1 MTGQALSNLFSSLRL
16 GPVEVKN
23 RIVSTGHDTV
33 LAEGGMIGEALIA
46 YHEARA
52 EGGVGLIVTQVAG
65 VHETARYTGETLMAA
80 DDSCL
85 PGYRRLAERL
95 HRHGARVFSQLFH
108 PGREVTESFDGSKPV
123 AWAPSASPS
132 ERYHVMPAPMSVQMI
147 EEIIEG
153 YAGTAARLQ
162 HAGLDGVE
170 IVASHGYLPAQFLSP
185 RVNRRED
192 DYGGSFENRMR
203 FLRRVLEEVRNR
215 TGGTMAVG
223 LRISGDE
230 KSDEGLTEDESLQ
243 AIAHLAPLLDYVS
256 VVHGTSATL
265 AGAAHIA
272 PPMYVEGGY
281 LVPFSAR
288 VKEVCDCP
296 VIVTGRINQPQDAE
310 QIIAKGHADLCGM
323 TRALICDPLMP
334 VKAERVAFDDIRA
347 CIGCN
352 QACIGHFHMGQ
363 PISCIQHP
371 ETGRE
376 LRFGV
381 VAPVARAKSVL
392 VVGGG
397 PGGLKAA
404 AVAAERGHR
413 VTLCEAGARLGGQAL
428 LAQLLPGRSEFG
440 GIVTNLEGEARRAGV
455 EIRTGVEV
463 TRETVV
469 SGAYDAVIIATGATP
484 RLPDAFE
491 HDPDSDPGRVV
502 QAADVLAG
510 RATFGKTV
518 LVADWPCDWT
528 GLGMAE
534 LVAAQGSEVRL
545 LVNGKFA
552 GEAIQSYTRDM
563 ALARLFRLGV
573 GIVPF
578 ARLFGCDGDT
588 VYFQNTLSDEPMIF
602 EGIDTLILAQSG
614 TAVDG
619 LYHEL
624 QGLVPEVTRIGDALA
639 PRTAEEAVLEGLVA
653 ASAV

>member
-1 MTGQALSNLFSSLRL
+1 MTGQALSNLFSPLRL

-33 LAEGGMIGEALIA
+33 LAEGGTIGEALVA

-52 EGGVGLIVTQVAG
+52 AGGVGLIVTQVAG
-65 VHETARYTGETLMAA
+65 VHETARYTGGTLMAA

-85 PGYRRLAERL
+85 PGYRHLAERL
-95 HRHGARVFSQLFH
+95 HRHGTRVFSQLFH

-132 ERYHVMPAPMSVQMI
+132 ERYHVIPAPMSLEMI

-153 YAGTAARLQ
+153 YADAAARLQ
-162 HAGLDGVE
+162 SAGIDGVE

-192 DYGGSFENRMR
+192 DYGGSLENRAR
-203 FLRRVLEEVRNR
+203 FLRDVLAAVRRR
-215 TGGTMAVG
+215 TGGGMAVG

-230 KSDEGLTEDESLQ
+230 KSDEGLTEDDSLR

-265 AGAAHIA
+265 AGAVHIA
-272 PPMYVEGGY
+272 PPMYVESGY

-310 QIIAKGHADLCGM
+310 QIIMKGQADLCGM

-334 VKAERVAFDDIRA
+334 AKAERAAFDDIRA

-381 VAPVARAKSVL
+381 PEPARRAKSVL

-413 VTLCEAGARLGGQAL
+413 VTLCEAGGRVGGQAL

-455 EIRTGVEV
+455 DIRTGVKV
-463 TRETVV
+463 TRETVAA
-469 SGAYDAVIIATGATP
+469 GGHDAVIIATGAAP
-484 RLPDAFE
+484 RLPDTFE
-491 HDPDSDPGRVV
+491 HDPEGDPGRVV
-502 QAADVLAG
+502 QAVDVLAG

-518 LVADWPCDWT
+518 LVADWACDWV

-534 LVAAQGSEVRL
+534 LAAARGSDVRL

-573 GIVPF
+573 SVIPF

-588 VYFQNTLSDEPMIF
+588 VYFQNTLTDEPMVY
-602 EGIDTLILAQSG
+602 EGVDTLILAQG
-614 TAVDG
+614 GAAVDG
-619 LYHEL
+619 LFHDI

-639 PRTAEEAVLEGLVA
+639 PRTAEEAVLEALVA
-653 ASAV
+653 ASAL